1 MQPVHSTCIYM
12 YYRLEYAEGQ
22 ICHYMQIEYA
32 KYAQNMQQY
41 SVPKYAKN
49 MHKMHV
55 SHMQ

>member
-1 MQPVHSTCIYM
+1 M